1 MHAPADPGP
10 RGDDARD
17 KSLLRRA
24 QRGEAPALAELMR
37 HHLPRAWRVC
47 LVLTLDRDEAEAL
60 LIEVARTFWGEALTR
75 GPGLDTLT
83 AITRLARARAAMTVL
98 RRAGEAGQ
106 PVRLMRPDGHSWGEA
121 SPYDAQYEQRLL
133 TVFTSW
139 TTEDRL
145 LLALRTF
152 ERLPLAD
159 VARTLAP
166 GATEPA
172 DRMAMLRLRLEAA
185 MRGEEPKSAS
195 GEHLSPLLLS
205 ASLDGTFA
213 GSLKADGH
221 EMVASHLAKCTQ
233 CRDLSARLRRHEEGL
248 RRLLAFD
255 PGEAYFQDLGNYLDQ
270 LIDAVAKGR
279 HLPLRRVQ
287 AEVVETATEAPS
299 APAAPAAAAAPAVP
313 APEGPGLEMHATLDA
328 LMAELG
334 KGFESPRPVTR
345 APIEPPRTA
354 GEVMKPPSRELPRP
368 VAALPPP
375 PPPPSPS
382 PSAPPAPAEAK
393 AVAPAP
399 APLMPAT
406 PPEAAEPKS
415 PPPVDPSPVPRAPA
429 SAPPPAVPDSSRKRR
444 ATDLEDTIIV
454 AHRSRS
460 SAGASPA
467 PPAPSAPELER
478 TVEPVRSPE
487 PAHAEVAREPAAS
500 RKAAP
505 APARPTAPRTSRA
518 LIMALAAAL
527 VAVLALYA
535 LPPVIKVSMPDVPSP
550 RLPRIELVREGR
562 PAGQGLRASAESRA
576 PLPERTDPARPSRG
590 SSEARSQT
598 AAAAATSPPAPRE
611 PARRDAAAAPP
622 ARVSTPALSRTAN
635 PPKPAVT
642 EAPPKSEP
650 ARAVA
655 EPPAAPVPSTRP
667 SAAAPQS
674 SSPAIDTEAEWP
686 LLCGEVLD
694 ELGQPVAGARVLL
707 ADLDLG
713 ARTDRRGRFCIA
725 APVGD
730 RTLSVSAQGF
740 ATLRRLVSL
749 GRQGGELSLRLE
761 PGP

>member
-10 RGDDARD
+10 RGEDARD

-83 AITRLARARAAMTVL
+83 AITRLARARAAMTSL
-98 RRAGEAGQ
+98 RRAAEAGQ
-106 PVRLMRPDGHSWGEA
+106 PLRLLRPDGRSWGEA

-139 TTEDRL
+139 TAEDRL

-159 VARTLAP
+159 VARTLAL

-172 DRMAMLRLRLEAA
+172 DRMALLRLRLEAA
-185 MRGEEPKSAS
+185 MRGEEPQSAS

-221 EMVASHLAKCTQ
+221 EMVAGHLAKCAQ

-255 PGEAYFQDLGNYLDQ
+255 PGEAYFQDLANYLDQ
-270 LIDAVAKGR
+270 LIDAVARGR

-287 AEVVETATEAPS
+287 AEVVEAAAEAPRAAPPEAPP
-299 APAAPAAAAAPAVP
+299 APAPPTAAPTAPASAGSGA
-313 APEGPGLEMHATLDA
+313 EMHATLDA
-328 LMAELG
+328 LMSELG
-334 KGFESPRPVTR
+334 KGFESPRPVSR

-368 VAALPPP
+368 VAAQPPAPLP
-375 PPPPSPS
+375 
-382 PSAPPAPAEAK
+382 PSAPPRPAESA
-393 AVAPAP
+393 AIAPAP
-399 APLMPAT
+399 APA
-406 PPEAAEPKS
+406 
-415 PPPVDPSPVPRAPA
+415 
-429 SAPPPAVPDSSRKRR
+429 APPPARGSSPRRR

-454 AHRSRS
+454 AHRSRP
-460 SAGASPA
+460 SAGATSTAPTPSSP
-467 PPAPSAPELER
+467 PPARRA
-478 TVEPVRSPE
+478 EPDLGPE
-487 PAHAEVAREPAAS
+487 PAHAEGAREPATSPTAAPTTPPAARAS
-500 RKAAP
+500 RAP
-505 APARPTAPRTSRA
+505 V
-518 LIMALAAAL
+518 LALAAAL
-527 VAVLALYA
+527 IVVLALYA

-562 PAGQGLRASAESRA
+562 PAGQALPVSAESGA
-576 PLPERTDPARPSRG
+576 PVPERTDPARAALEPS
-590 SSEARSQT
+590 SARPQSAGAT
-598 AAAAATSPPAPRE
+598 PPPAATVPPARKS
-611 PARRDAAAAPP
+611 AVALSP
-622 ARVSTPALSRTAN
+622 ARVSTTTPARPAS
-635 PPKPAVT
+635 PPDRSAI
-642 EAPPKSEP
+642 EAPLESEP
-650 ARAVA
+650 ARPVA
-655 EPPAAPVPSTRP
+655 HPPAAPAPSTAP
-667 SAAAPQS
+667 GAAAPPS
-674 SSPAIDTEAEWP
+674 ASASVDTEADWP

-694 ELGQPVAGARVLL
+694 DRGQPVAGARVLL

-725 APVGD
+725 APTGD
-730 RTLSVSAQGF
+730 RTLSVNAQGF
-740 ATLRRLVSL
+740 ATLRQLVSL
-749 GRQGGELSLRLE
+749 GRQGGELSLRLK